1 MGITAGLH
9 SSSVDLRRTFVT
21 LAVGRALTCERHTMT
36 ASIYERIGGEDA
48 IVAAATLF
56 YEKVLS
62 DTRLAPFFASLDMDQ
77 QVRKQVAF
85 MSWAFGGPERYQ
97 YRALGAA
104 HAKLRMQGL
113 TDAHFD
119 AVLLHLESTLNE
131 LGIDKGLTDEV
142 MRVVESTRAQVLGE

>member
-1 MGITAGLH
+1 MGRGSLP
-9 SSSVDLRRTFVT
+9 
-21 LAVGRALTCERHTMT
+21 GRGARERHTMT

-62 DTRLAPFFASLDMDQ
+62 DTRLSPFFANLDMDQ

-97 YRALGAA
+97 YRGLAEA
-104 HAKLRMQGL
+104 HAKLRPAL
-113 TDAHFD
+113 THAHFD
-119 AVLLHLESTLNE
+119 AILLHLQSTLNE
-131 LGIDKGLTDEV
+131 LGVDHALTDEV
-142 MRVVESTRAQVLGE
+142 LQVVESTRARVLGD